1 MHVHVSCCA
10 TAATFQLYFE
20 KGAASMRVQLFYVVV
35 QLSDGLRH
43 DTIGVHAAL
52 STCFE

>member
-1 MHVHVSCCA
+1 M
-10 TAATFQLYFE
+10 FE
-20 KGAASMRVQLFYVVV
+20 KGAASMRVQFCYVV